1 MAANPPAPSESDPNQ
16 NPGSESFPYFEDM
29 NELETVFN
37 RFDAN
42 GDGNISVDELD
53 SVLRLLRSG
62 VSLEDLHRIMEDLDT
77 DRDGFISLME
87 FASFCRSDAFADG
100 GSGEFRNTFNLYDR
114 DKTASSPLRSSFN
127 KSRVNSYSSNK
138 LNNKKKNH
146 PFSPKRPTKRKMHNN
161 DEEAEALGP
170 SKRRH

>member
-1 MAANPPAPSESDPNQ
+1 MAIGKE
-16 NPGSESFPYFEDM
+16 
-29 NELETVFN
+29 VFN

-42 GDGNISVDELD
+42 ISADELD
-53 SVLRLLRSG
+53 SVLRSLRSG
-62 VSLEDLHRIMEDLDT
+62 VSLEDLHRVMEDLDT

-87 FASFCRSDAFADG
+87 FTSFCRSDAFADD
-100 GSGEFRNTFNLYDR
+100 GSGELRNTFNLYDR

-138 LNNKKKNH
+138 LNNKKNH
-146 PFSPKRPTKRKMHNN
+146 PFSTKRPTKCKMHNN

-170 SKRRH
+170 SK